1 MRSLPH
7 LVRRLR
13 ADRRGNFLIEF
24 ALAMPILFLLLAGL
38 LDLGR
43 YSLEKSAMLQ
53 GAREGAQYGILASTD
68 SSNIN
73 ATAQNATGRTDVT
86 ATNTVFCECSSAPG
100 TTVACTATCTGSAVL
115 KKYITVSTTAAFSSV
130 LGPATTTFGLN
141 GPNGWLGAWSPPTSV
156 SASVTM
162 IVP

>member
-1 MRSLPH
+1 MHPLLRLA
-7 LVRRLR
+7 RRLR
-13 ADRRGNFLIEF
+13 ADRGGNFIIEF

-43 YSLEKSAMLQ
+43 YSLEKSALLQ
-53 GAREGAQYGILASTD
+53 GAREGAQYGIIAPNDST
-68 SSNIN
+68 NIN
-73 ATAQNATGRTDVT
+73 TTAQNATGRTDTT

-100 TTVACTATCTGSAVL
+100 TTVLCTATCTNPAVL
-115 KKYITVSTTAAFSSV
+115 KTYITVSTTASFSSV

-141 GPNGWLGAWSPPTSV
+141 GSKGWLGAWTPPTSV

>member
-1 MRSLPH
+1 MHSLLHPA
-7 LVRRLR
+7 RRL
-13 ADRRGNFLIEF
+13 AGDRRGNVMIEF
-24 ALAMPILFLLLAGL
+24 ALGLPILFLLLVGL

-43 YSLEKSAMLQ
+43 FSLEKSAILQ
-53 GAREGAQYGILASTD
+53 GAREGAQYGIIAPTD

-100 TTVACTATCTGSAVL
+100 TTVLCTATCTGTAVR
-115 KKYITVSTTAAFSSV
+115 KQYVTVTTTAPFSSV
-130 LGPATTTFGLN
+130 LGGATTTFGMN
-141 GPNGWLGAWSPPTSV
+141 GPHGWAGSWTPPTSV
-156 SASVTM
+156 TASVTL

>member
-1 MRSLPH
+1 MHAL
-7 LVRRLR
+7 LLLARRLR
-13 ADRRGNFLIEF
+13 ADCLGNFIIEF

-43 YSLEKSAMLQ
+43 FSLEKSAMLQ
-53 GAREGAQYGILASTD
+53 GAREGAQYGIIAYTD

-73 ATAQNATGRTDVT
+73 TTAQNATGRTDVT
-86 ATNTVFCECSSAPG
+86 ATNSVFCECSSAPG
-100 TTVACTATCTGSAVL
+100 TSVLCTSTCTGSAVL
-115 KKYITVSTTAAFSSV
+115 KRYITVSATAPFSSV

-141 GPNGWLGAWSPPTSV
+141 GSNGWLGSWTPPTSV